1 MRIRLF
7 APRYTGKLQFC
18 RVEQILRHWHGA
30 APDKLFSHLAM
41 SELNDKG
48 EGTAWFEH
56 VSDEDYNA
64 PPAPVT

>member
-1 MRIRLF
+1 
-7 APRYTGKLQFC
+7 
-18 RVEQILRHWHGA
+18 
-30 APDKLFSHLAM
+30 M

-64 PPAPVT
+64 TPAPIN

>member
-1 MRIRLF
+1 
-7 APRYTGKLQFC
+7 
-18 RVEQILRHWHGA
+18 
-30 APDKLFSHLAM
+30 M

-64 PPAPVT
+64 RPAPVT

>member
-1 MRIRLF
+1 
-7 APRYTGKLQFC
+7 
-18 RVEQILRHWHGA
+18 
-30 APDKLFSHLAM
+30 M